1 MPAAPTSLATLAALA
16 TPLPRPAALVDLD
29 AVDHNLD
36 ALAAALAPGPTLRLA
51 TKSIRHRGLI
61 RYALDRLGPRA
72 GGLMCH
78 HPAEAAWLAAEGFDD
93 LLVAYPT
100 VDAAALAA
108 MAEAVAA
115 GATIRIVVDDPAHL
129 AALGHAAESA
139 GCVLDALIDVDV
151 SYRPLGDRGPHPGA
165 RRSPIRTAAA
175 ALTLARAARG
185 VDRVRVTGVMA
196 YEAHVAGTPDT
207 LATRAF
213 KRLARPAVRRSRAV
227 VIDALRDA
235 GEAIELANG
244 GGTGSVGWSSRDPA
258 LTEVAAGS
266 GVLCSHLFDRYDGL
280 ALRPAL
286 FVALEICRRPD
297 RAHLTCAKGGV
308 VASGAPGPD
317 RLPRP
322 VWPPGLAYL
331 DLEGAGEVQTPFR
344 CPPDTR
350 AALGDTV
357 LVRPAKA
364 GEPAERFERYHL
376 VRGGILCGTEPT
388 YRGEGRAFG

>member
-1 MPAAPTSLATLAALA
+1 MHPTDFATLAALA

-36 ALAAALAPGPTLRLA
+36 ALTAALAPGPTLRLA

-72 GGLMCH
+72 AGLMCH

-100 VDAAALAA
+100 LDAAALAA
-108 MAEAVAA
+108 MADAVAA

-129 AALGHAAESA
+129 AALDRAAA
-139 GCVLDALIDVDV
+139 AADCVLDALIDLDV
-151 SYRPLGDRGPHPGA
+151 SYRPLGDRGPHLGA
-165 RRSPIRTAAA
+165 RRSPIRTPAA
-175 ALTLARAARG
+175 ALALARAARPL
-185 VDRVRVTGVMA
+185 DRVRIVGIMA

-207 LATRAF
+207 LTTRAF
-213 KRLARPAVRRSRAV
+213 KRLARPAVRRQRAAIV
-227 VIDALRDA
+227 DALRAA
-235 GEAIELANG
+235 GEAVELVNG
-244 GGTGSVGWSSRDPA
+244 GGTGSVGWSSRDAA

-266 GVLCSHLFDRYDGL
+266 GVLCSHLFDSYDGL
-280 ALRPAL
+280 DLRPAL

-297 RAHLTCAKGGV
+297 RHHLTCAKGGL

-322 VWPPGLAYL
+322 VWPPGLAYV
-331 DLEGAGEVQTPFR
+331 DVEGAGEVQTPFR
-344 CPPDTR
+344 CPPDTP

-357 LVRPAKA
+357 LIRPAKA
-364 GEPAERFERYHL
+364 GEPAERFDRYHL
-376 VRGGILCGTEPT
+376 VRDGIICGIEPT